1 MSKTQITAEPGIRR
15 PAQILQAAFAE
26 GRLDD
31 ASTNCSPSCWPADLT
46 TDLNEHA

>member
-1 MSKTQITAEPGIRR
+1 MSKTQITAQPGIRR

-31 ASTNCSPSCWPADLT
+31 RLDELLAKLQAG
-46 TDLNEHA
+46 